1 MCIHPCVP
9 ASPPAYTHANATHD
23 RLAHIDSTDR
33 CYLGSGA
40 CAVPLILLWCLGY
53 ASPFHPPTFDVNMS
67 TTYKGTLT
75 YPPTFN
81 PEADAD
87 ALHKACKGI
96 NTDEDTINA
105 IVGHRN
111 HKQRA
116 EIRETY
122 FRKYQKDLVEVL
134 KSSTKG
140 DYDSLLQS
148 LFRGHMKL
156 LAYDLFKGMKG
167 LGTNDTVLNEIICCC
182 NNTEIYMLKKA
193 YDEVLREEEPKKAST
208 RSLEGDVTKETKPP
222 YETLLL
228 RLLRGQREEDPI
240 DRVEH
245 AQRTGNLSSLINER
259 RVDQDVQELYGASM
273 GQSGKGDP
281 EPFIR
286 ILSDRSKYHLK
297 AVWEAYKRKY
307 GTTLVEAISKK
318 FSDPLRGGLNTTL
331 MALVNLRLLLVCQI
345 HESMYGVGT
354 NEDSLIRLVCLR
366 CEIDMTTIRQ
376 MYHEYFGKS
385 LIDAVKSDTSGDFRK
400 LLIILL
406 GG

>member
-1 MCIHPCVP
+1 MHIHPCVR
-9 ASPPAYTHANATHD
+9 ASPPAHTHKNATHD
-23 RLAHIDSTDR
+23 RLVHTDSTDR

-67 TTYKGTLT
+67 MTYKGTLT
-75 YPPTFN
+75 YPPTFS

-122 FRKYQKDLVEVL
+122 FRKYQKPRLPGDYYDFTIPQDLVEVL

-193 YDEVLREEEPKKAST
+193 YD
-208 RSLEGDVTKETKPP
+208 
-222 YETLLL
+222 
-228 RLLRGQREEDPI
+228 
-240 DRVEH
+240 
-245 AQRTGNLSSLINER
+245 
-259 RVDQDVQELYGASM
+259 
-273 GQSGKGDP
+273 
-281 EPFIR
+281 
-286 ILSDRSKYHLK
+286 
-297 AVWEAYKRKY
+297 
-307 GTTLVEAISKK
+307 
-318 FSDPLRGGLNTTL
+318 
-331 MALVNLRLLLVCQI
+331 
-345 HESMYGVGT
+345 
-354 NEDSLIRLVCLR
+354 
-366 CEIDMTTIRQ
+366 
-376 MYHEYFGKS
+376 
-385 LIDAVKSDTSGDFRK
+385 
-400 LLIILL
+400 
-406 GG
+406 

>member
-1 MCIHPCVP
+1 NSKLIFILIG
-9 ASPPAYTHANATHD
+9 SATG
-23 RLAHIDSTDR
+23 REQ
-33 CYLGSGA
+33 
-40 CAVPLILLWCLGY
+40 LISHQCWQLFITLHY
-53 ASPFHPPTFDVNMS
+53 PYPFHPPTFDVNMS

-122 FRKYQKDLVEVL
+122 FRKYQKFLCADHSYLIL
-134 KSSTKG
+134 F
-140 DYDSLLQS
+140 SLT
-148 LFRGHMKL
+148 LFI
-156 LAYDLFKGMKG
+156 
-167 LGTNDTVLNEIICCC
+167 T
-182 NNTEIYMLKKA
+182 
-193 YDEVLREEEPKKAST
+193 VLREEEPKKAST

-297 AVWEAYKRKY
+297 AVWEAYKRIF
-307 GTTLVEAISKK
+307 VPIKK
-318 FSDPLRGGLNTTL
+318 ALYPVNCLSAPTYNSDGPCQFATSIGLSNTRIYVRCRDKRGLANSSGLFTMRMT
-331 MALVNLRLLLVCQI
+331 
-345 HESMYGVGT
+345 YK
-354 NEDSLIRLVCLR
+354 EDSSARFINTKQT
-366 CEIDMTTIRQ
+366 IDMTTIRQ